1 MKHVYP
7 CSLLSLGSQ
16 MSPSRIPRVSKR
28 SVVSLE
34 EGGSWAQPQLP
45 ASPKA
50 SPCWMIQINFQRNSV
65 HVKKQPTQ
73 FYTGYNPT
81 RGIFQPHPFQLPE
94 PEFQSFPE
102 AGFHNESSSHPA
114 SPDGKA
120 CSSFG
125 STLPTIFLFEKGHS
139 QSPGA
144 QATKPGYIFGIFL
157 SLASPLFILSP
168 SPEYFISKISYKPST
183 SLLHCHDTSLG
194 HHHLPLKWITHQCLS
209 SHTVPFQ
216 SILHTVARATQTE
229 SDHMIPLL
237 KTFQWY

>member
-1 MKHVYP
+1 MKRVYP

-34 EGGSWAQPQLP
+34 EGGSGAQPQLP
-45 ASPKA
+45 ASPKP

-73 FYTGYNPT
+73 FYTGYRPPVCPQAVPT
-81 RGIFQPHPFQLPE
+81 PHEEHFSLIHSSS
-94 PEFQSFPE
+94 QSLSSSPFPE

-168 SPEYFISKISYKPST
+168 SPEYFISKIPYKPST

-194 HHHLPLKWITHQCLS
+194 HHHLPLKWITH
-209 SHTVPFQ
+209 
-216 SILHTVARATQTE
+216 
-229 SDHMIPLL
+229 
-237 KTFQWY
+237 